1 MPRRRRR
8 VVAPGES
15 ETPTS
20 APSVPPASEPRHLL
34 APGSLGV
41 LGQQLA
47 VNGRPVCLYEYG
59 NDAVRYFSPSLS
71 GASVPV
77 GSGTDTWAEF
87 LHADDK
93 GWLLDLHRRAVAH
106 GLGYEAL
113 FRFVKPGAPALW
125 VVDRQERIGT
135 RAHRAWG
142 GVSLE
147 VTDLLVPMPAGTVQ
161 PSPISLAIYC
171 VSRRDTARRP
181 KDDGTA
187 GLRSD
192 LVGLPLTAADIDAVL
207 VALDERAA
215 GTTTVQQTTRGG
227 RRRDSL
233 FSWAPFG
240 DDATSPL
247 IALAVADVS
256 EHIAASSARRRR
268 LHALAHAAGGA
279 NFRLVPGGRARVR
292 REWLQQLDPQIGS
305 YSDLLDRAQR
315 AQVRQQRA
323 ARRTAMQCL
332 EGYCVTLTLDL
343 GGRTMRV
350 VEAGLPD
357 ASGDT
362 WDCVLVP
369 LASATADAQL
379 KELAQL
385 TQAVRLDPAAQLLR
399 SLGHGQTV
407 AEAMALLVRVGP
419 HEAHVRRR
427 LSMVR
432 GDADPGTLARR
443 YSHTLAEPHAE

>member
-1 MPRRRRR
+1 
-8 VVAPGES
+8 V
-15 ETPTS
+15 TP
-20 APSVPPASEPRHLL
+20 
-34 APGSLGV
+34 
-41 LGQQLA
+41 
-47 VNGRPVCLYEYG
+47 
-59 NDAVRYFSPSLS
+59 
-71 GASVPV
+71 GAS
-77 GSGTDTWAEF
+77 
-87 LHADDK
+87 
-93 GWLLDLHRRAVAH
+93 AV
-106 GLGYEAL
+106 
-113 FRFVKPGAPALW
+113 W

-135 RAHRAWG
+135 RAQRAWG

-147 VTDLLVPMPAGTVQ
+147 VTDLLVPVTAGSAR
-161 PSPISLAIYC
+161 PSPITLAIYC
-171 VSRRDTARRP
+171 VSRRDTGRRP
-181 KDDGTA
+181 RDDGSA

-192 LVGLPLTAADIDAVL
+192 LVGLPLTAADVDALL
-207 VALDERAA
+207 VALDERAV
-215 GTTTVQQTTRGG
+215 GTMTVQQTTPSG

-233 FSWAPFG
+233 FSWTPLG

-256 EHIAASSARRRR
+256 DHLAASGARRRR
-268 LHALAHAAGGA
+268 LHALANAAGGA

-292 REWLQQLDPQIGS
+292 REWLVRLDPQIAS

-323 ARRTAMQCL
+323 ARRTAMQRL

-343 GGRTMRV
+343 GGRTCRV

-357 ASGDT
+357 ASGDA

-369 LASATADAQL
+369 LAAANADAQL
-379 KELAQL
+379 RELTQL
-385 TQAVRLDPAAQLLR
+385 THGVRLDPAAQLLR
-399 SLGHGQTV
+399 SLGHDETV
-407 AEAMALLVRVGP
+407 ADAMALLVRVGP

-443 YSHTLAEPHAE
+443 YSHLLAEPPAE